1 MEEREI
7 TLRAV
12 QQRVDRHNELADKYA
27 TQIEKLRLEAA
38 TEAEIWEVLLSQMF
52 LQSALA
58 ADPRSAIQDP
68 LLQAALEFGLQCM
81 GVGTVLAMDGLAQER
96 ITI

>member
-52 LQSALA
+52 LESALA
-58 ADPRSAIQDP
+58 ADPRSAIPDP